1 MKAGILLLLLFIF
14 SFQVNAQRADCIF
27 KKPPQISIHFGSGA
41 IADPN
46 IEYLSN
52 YDRVRSSCPTD
63 GHYSFASF
71 TSECFRGDWFNLD
84 EDHTPAD
91 ASGNMLIVNSS
102 YNTGTFFKTTV
113 TGLKG
118 GMIYQFGMWLMNVC
132 RITDKCPFPLLPNL
146 HIRLQTSTGKI
157 VAQFVTGEIARVP
170 APKWAQH
177 TAVFTMP
184 SSETSLTLVM
194 VNNQPGGCGN
204 DFAVDDITFTECTKP
219 PPVVKAAAKPPVV
232 RKQPTAATKQVA
244 KKPTTATVK
253 TPPQRNVKVV
263 TPQRDSQSISP
274 PVVSLKPRSFPPP
287 PAALRTRTNDVVK
300 RIETEAGQITVNLYD
315 NGEIDGDT
323 ISIYHNNVRIMSHA
337 RLSAKPVSISI
348 AIDPANPHHE
358 VVMVAE
364 NLGSIPPNTSLM
376 IITAGNKRY
385 EVFISS
391 TEQRNAKVVFDLKE

>member
-1 MKAGILLLLLFIF
+1 MKAGILLLLIFTF
-14 SFQVNAQRADCIF
+14 SFQTKAQRANCIF
-27 KKPPQISIHFGSGA
+27 KKPAQITIHFGSGA
-41 IADPN
+41 INDPN
-46 IEYLSN
+46 VEYLPE

-71 TSECFRGDWFNLD
+71 TSECFGGDWFTLE

-91 ASGNMLIVNSS
+91 AAGNMLIVNSA
-102 YNTGTFFKTTV
+102 YNPGTFFTTTV

-132 RITDKCPFPLLPNL
+132 KITDKCPFPLLPNL
-146 HIRLQTSTGKI
+146 HIKLQTSTGKV

-184 SSETSLTLVM
+184 ASETSLTLVM

-204 DFAVDDITFTECTKP
+204 DFAIDDITFTECTKP
-219 PPVVKAAAKPPVV
+219 PPVAKTVAPPPVV
-232 RKQPTAATKQVA
+232 KKQPSAPAKQAPKKKTTVAA
-244 KKPTTATVK
+244 K
-253 TPPQRNVKVV
+253 TPPQRDVKVV
-263 TPQRDSQSISP
+263 TPQRDSQPLPP
-274 PVVSLKPRSFPPP
+274 PVVDLKPRSFPPP

-300 RIETEAGQITVNLYD
+300 RIETETGKIIVNLYD

-323 ISIYHNNVRIMSHA
+323 ISIYHNNVRIMSNA
-337 RLSAKPVSISI
+337 RLSAKALSISI